1 MKHKVKIKYLNEK
14 CKLKKATDGSIG
26 YDMRANITEPIKI
39 RCGETVVIPLGVST
53 DLGNPLI
60 GLFLFDRSGLARHH
74 GIQLMNGVGVVDG
87 DFRGE
92 AGAILYNT
100 GSTGEAFIVEPYDR
114 IVQCIFI
121 ESADV
126 ELEETDELSETERGT
141 GGYSSTGIK

>member
-26 YDMRANITEPIKI
+26 YDMRANITEPIRIK
-39 RCGETVVIPLGVST
+39 CGERVLVPLGVST

-60 GLFLFDRSGLARHH
+60 GLFLFGRSGLALKH
-74 GIQLMNGVGVVDG
+74 GIQLLNSVGVID
-87 DFRGE
+87 DDYRGE
-92 AGAILYNT
+92 IGAILYNT
-100 GSTGEAFIVEPYDR
+100 GATGEAFTINPHDR
-114 IVQCIFI
+114 VAQCIFI

-141 GGYSSTGIK
+141 GGFNSTGIK

>member
-1 MKHKVKIKYLNEK
+1 
-14 CKLKKATDGSIG
+14 
-26 YDMRANITEPIKI
+26 
-39 RCGETVVIPLGVST
+39 
-53 DLGNPLI
+53 
-60 GLFLFDRSGLARHH
+60 
-74 GIQLMNGVGVVDG
+74 MNGVGVVDD